1 MNEAPKNIKVV
12 ARLRPLLWD
21 EVNKTVGVACKD
33 TQVEVCEQKIV
44 VLHRDNAVQAT
55 FDRAFDENSS
65 QEDIFSWFESSAD
78 EFVEGKSCSIM
89 AYGHTGA
96 GKTFTM
102 YGGDWAENI
111 GHSSKSRNRKQI
123 IAEEQFLKSLAEGR
137 SGGLVLRMVRRAFEH
152 KTKQEQLEQKPSL
165 FTLKLYQIYNEKILD
180 LLNVN
185 MPYQISDELKV
196 KEDQNGRV
204 HIEGITEYSLDCYEE
219 FLLLLARAE
228 SNRFKRNT
236 ALNES
241 SSRSHTIL
249 EVSCTLNGK
258 VSKLQLCDLAG
269 SEKFTDGQLKN
280 KGHMIETRNINQ
292 SLTHL
297 GRYPWFTRVVK
308 ALYKQSKDSTVLV
321 PYRDSKLTRVLQN
334 SLSSESNSFIL
345 AALSPRA

>member
-21 EVNKTVGVACKD
+21 EVNKSVGVACKD
-33 TQVEVCEQKIV
+33 SQVNFSEQKIV
-44 VLHRDNAVQAT
+44 VFHRDNVVHAT

-65 QEDIFSWFESSAD
+65 QEDIFSWFESSVD
-78 EFVEGKSCSIM
+78 EFVQGKSCSIM

-102 YGGDWAENI
+102 FGGDWASNI
-111 GHSSKSRNRKQI
+111 GHSSKSRNKKHI
-123 IAEEQFLKSLAEGR
+123 IAEEQFLKTLAEGR
-137 SGGLVLRMVRRAFEH
+137 GGGLVLRMVRRAFEQKH
-152 KTKQEQLEQKPSL
+152 KRQQLEEQSSL

-180 LLNVN
+180 LLNVSN
-185 MPYQISDELKV
+185 SDQISDELKI

-204 HIEGITEYSLDCYEE
+204 HIEGITEYNLECYEE
-219 FLLLLARAE
+219 FLLLLAKAE
-228 SNRFKRNT
+228 ANRIKRNT

-249 EVSCTLNGK
+249 EISSTFK
-258 VSKLQLCDLAG
+258 DMVSKLQMCDLAG

-292 SLTHL
+292 SLSHL
-297 GRYPWFTRVVK
+297 GRYFRLTRVVK
-308 ALYKQSKDSTVLV
+308 ALYKQSKDPTVLV